1 MSAGVSTMDMSRPG
15 ECVDLFY
22 YDGETS
28 KKQCYPTTQNTKYVQ
43 SFQNTGAG
51 TSVFTLSPN
60 SGVQDVILSFV
71 VAQQAAGSGLV
82 LPRGWGYAA
91 IKQVSFRYG
100 GSSQFFISGD
110 QVLQNALRC
119 QPNRS
124 AVNDILTL
132 GGNLSNPADL
142 SAGDVSAAVVLKLP
156 HSWPSGV
163 GKSHPFPSDC
173 ITQAIQI
180 TVELNNPQSIFCTT
194 TSGIAPPTTFKTA
207 NFQVQQCVLNNAGD
221 SLARRVDLS
230 VNAYAFPCEFV
241 QNVVRIPLSTV
252 GTTSVQPIT
261 LTGFRAGEVTKII
274 CWLTRT
280 SNTPVYSG
288 TPGQIQDPFLWYL
301 PKSVQLSYSGDVYA
315 RYENATSPLW
325 NLINGN
331 KAPAVDN
338 LNITATALSN
348 ASSTTPFLSQWVE
361 LPFAQTLVDEDSHY
375 TLVHGKMITN
385 GLCNLDIV
393 TPDAS
398 NDYVLNVSY
407 IYNSTLLISQ
417 GTCDYIF

>member
-1 MSAGVSTMDMSRPG
+1 
-15 ECVDLFY
+15 
-22 YDGETS
+22 
-28 KKQCYPTTQNTKYVQ
+28 
-43 SFQNTGAG
+43 
-51 TSVFTLSPN
+51 
-60 SGVQDVILSFV
+60 
-71 VAQQAAGSGLV
+71 

-91 IKQVSFRYG
+91 IKSVSFRYG

-124 AVNDILTL
+124 AANDILTL
-132 GGNLSNPADL
+132 GGNFCNPTDL
-142 SAGDVSAAVVLKLP
+142 SGGDVFAAVVLKLP

-173 ITQAIQI
+173 LTQAIQI
-180 TVELNNPQSIFCTT
+180 TVELNNPASIFSTT
-194 TSGIAPPTTFKTA
+194 ATGVAPPNQFKTA
-207 NFQVQQCVLNNAGD
+207 TFQVQQCVLNNAGD

-230 VNAYAFPCEFV
+230 VNAYAFPCEFT
-241 QNVVRIPLSTV
+241 QNVFRIPIPQN
-252 GTTSVQPIT
+252 TTSSQPIT
-261 LTGFRAGEVTKII
+261 LTGFRSGEVTKII

-280 SNTPVYSG
+280 GDTPVYNNQ
-288 TPGQIQDPFLWYL
+288 TPTVTTGQLQNPFIWYL
-301 PKSVQLSYSGDVYA
+301 PDAIQLSYSGDIYA

-331 KAPAVDN
+331 KSPAIDN
-338 LNITATALSN
+338 LDTTATALS
-348 ASSTTPFLSQWVE
+348 ADATTLPFLSQWVE

-375 TLVHGKMITN
+375 TLVHGKLISN
-385 GLCNLDIV
+385 GLCNLDISLPAKYV
-393 TPDAS
+393 NGTSDW
-398 NDYVLNVSY
+398 VLNVSY